1 MRAKLRA
8 LHWRNLPIRWKLYIS
23 VLFISVLILVS
34 NFILYN
40 QVNNLIRR
48 MDEVY
53 SSNVN
58 LTELSD
64 TLGELQQYLYRY
76 LEVRDYDSLSG
87 YYRTAEE
94 YRNMYEQF
102 PETVSNNPVRVQEK
116 NIRCM
121 SDLFLSYTD
130 EAVTA
135 KRGMNIERYRR
146 LYNEAMR
153 LYGFIGDEISVLNEQ
168 QFQNNVSSYTTLQKV
183 LQYLER
189 SSIIVMAAIAALGV
203 WIVGQLTFG
212 IVAPIRNLARSAVLV
227 GEGDFQ
233 QKVEPVDSDDEIG
246 VVVNTFNDMVDSLNN
261 YVIRMR
267 ESAEKEQELTERQ
280 LRTQANLKEA
290 QLKYLQA
297 QINPHF
303 LFNSLNAGV
312 QLAEMEDDEKTAVF
326 LEHMATFFRYNVK
339 KGEEDAA
346 IGEELETVENYMYIL
361 NVRFAGEIGFETDV
375 DESVLQYR
383 MPSMILQ
390 PIVEN
395 SVQHGIKGMESGGKI
410 SLTIA
415 SDAARNRV
423 RITVK
428 DNGKGMSEEA
438 LRRVFE
444 ELSAEETGREKSGR
458 DESGSEQQFAQGEP
472 GQDGIAQNREDMNR
486 TDAGAGIGLRNVI
499 ARLRLYYG
507 EEAAAAQEDEA
518 EELIR
523 ILSEPGQGTEVIL
536 SLPEKGAES

>member
-1 MRAKLRA
+1 
-8 LHWRNLPIRWKLYIS
+8 
-23 VLFISVLILVS
+23 
-34 NFILYN
+34 
-40 QVNNLIRR
+40 
-48 MDEVY
+48 
-53 SSNVN
+53 
-58 LTELSD
+58 
-64 TLGELQQYLYRY
+64 
-76 LEVRDYDSLSG
+76 
-87 YYRTAEE
+87 
-94 YRNMYEQF
+94 
-102 PETVSNNPVRVQEK
+102 
-116 NIRCM
+116 
-121 SDLFLSYTD
+121 
-130 EAVTA
+130 
-135 KRGMNIERYRR
+135 
-146 LYNEAMR
+146 
-153 LYGFIGDEISVLNEQ
+153 
-168 QFQNNVSSYTTLQKV
+168 
-183 LQYLER
+183 
-189 SSIIVMAAIAALGV
+189 
-203 WIVGQLTFG
+203 
-212 IVAPIRNLARSAVLV
+212 
-227 GEGDFQ
+227 
-233 QKVEPVDSDDEIG
+233 
-246 VVVNTFNDMVDSLNN
+246 
-261 YVIRMR
+261 
-267 ESAEKEQELTERQ
+267 
-280 LRTQANLKEA
+280 
-290 QLKYLQA
+290 
-297 QINPHF
+297 
-303 LFNSLNAGV
+303 
-312 QLAEMEDDEKTAVF
+312 MEDDEKTAVF

>member
-64 TLGELQQYLYRY
+64 TLGKLQQYLYRY

-121 SDLFLSYTD
+121 SDRFLSYTD

-212 IVAPIRNLARSAVLV
+212 IVAPIRNLAKSAVLV

-428 DNGKGMSEEA
+428 DNGKGMSEEE

>member
-121 SDLFLSYTD
+121 SDRFLSYTD

-212 IVAPIRNLARSAVLV
+212 IVAPIRNLAKSAVLV

-444 ELSAEETGREKSGR
+444 ELSAEETGREKSG
-458 DESGSEQQFAQGEP
+458 
-472 GQDGIAQNREDMNR
+472 QDGIAQNREDMNR